1 MSLSARISRLQLP
14 PDVTRF
20 LRVLSE
26 VDAPGCTRL
35 LDDRAASS
43 TFALEYWAPRMLAGA
58 LSDAEFSLLAVP
70 VLIRAALPKP
80 AALMLASR
88 LGIPASAVDRLLEWG
103 LWRSADDGPGYVVHP
118 SVGSFVTEPADIR
131 APEPLLAA
139 LLAADI
145 ADELPPTAM
154 AELAPL
160 VLVVAAPAQLAA
172 AAPVVIDAMQLAER
186 IDDAML
192 FGPAVVDRLAE
203 DTAKAAVLFA
213 LAEALALEEDRDVP
227 ALVHYAMAA
236 ALAPED
242 TELRGWCRLGA
253 AELHLERGELE
264 DAGVALAAAHRV
276 FVTVQA
282 WGPAG
287 EAATSLGALGIVA
300 KRWETARDWLQ
311 EAVALGGKG
320 GDLDAVADAQD
331 LLAEVERTQGR
342 WAAAE
347 ALAAEAAKTR
357 ALAVEGVEDDEEPDA
372 L

>member
-1 MSLSARISRLQLP
+1 MQALCEGLGRGVAPSLSI
-14 PDVTRF
+14 
-20 LRVLSE
+20 LS
-26 VDAPGCTRL
+26 
-35 LDDRAASS
+35 
-43 TFALEYWAPRMLAGA
+43 LE
-58 LSDAEFSLLAVP
+58 DN
-70 VLIRAALPKP
+70 
-80 AALMLASR
+80 
-88 LGIPASAVDRLLEWG
+88 
-103 LWRSADDGPGYVVHP
+103 
-118 SVGSFVTEPADIR
+118 
-131 APEPLLAA
+131 
-139 LLAADI
+139 
-145 ADELPPTAM
+145 
-154 AELAPL
+154 
-160 VLVVAAPAQLAA
+160 Q
-172 AAPVVIDAMQLAER
+172 
-186 IDDAML
+186 
-192 FGPAVVDRLAE
+192 FGPAG
-203 DTAKAAVLFA
+203 
-213 LAEALALEEDRDVP
+213 AEALALEEDLDVP

-253 AELHLERGELE
+253 AELHLERGEPE